1 MKRVFVGKIGV
12 DSGQIMIVD
21 PCYIANHQMISDKSK
36 WDEFND
42 SRNFNLD
49 IQEMCSGI
57 VSRTRNGDGEY
68 KIYATYDKGGI
79 KKLEIIF

>member
-1 MKRVFVGKIGV
+1 LKRVLIGKIGV

-21 PCYIANHQMISDKSK
+21 PCYIANHKMISDKSK
-36 WDEFND
+36 WNKFNEA
-42 SRNFNLD
+42 RNFDLD

-57 VSRTRNGDGEY
+57 VSRTRSGDGEY
-68 KIYATYDKGGI
+68 SVYATYDKGGI